1 MEYYFETTPYMAQL
15 GKQLLVA
22 SDSTCTEYHKAKVKQ
37 KIGKDQIKIEFTHK
51 KVPFLETISI
61 KDKRIWRGTLKK
73 ESFFYYEEGQAY
85 YPKFESVA
93 VDLNKA
99 RNFALPADKG
109 GSGSK
114 SQTKKE
120 QASKSDKEIRA
131 EKKSNVEESP
141 KTVKGKKAEDK
152 KPQEDGKRKRDSV
165 SQGGVAPATEIK
177 SKEALGT
184 SAQNIA
190 EGSKPQKTRSGVSPL
205 TENGAAAVLKKL
217 ASTSP
222 MPPIAKPSEAG
233 LPRKSWKSLELSA
246 AARNLAPG
254 DSVEAWVEATGSRPG
269 GWIRCTLMEMTVL
282 ESGACSPYYAFLHLK
297 FDLISFSDENKEK
310 RVYHEEWRPL
320 ASTTASGDAPRYIVH
335 VRVSDSAKRRSSE
348 LQPGDRVEVLESN
361 VWCPGTLKG
370 SSYETMTGVVILDH
384 PSLDKKTAIT
394 NVPFSRVRKAH
405 PYETEWHGMLR
416 EVKP

>member
-1 MEYYFETTPYMAQL
+1 MQ
-15 GKQLLVA
+15 
-22 SDSTCTEYHKAKVKQ
+22 
-37 KIGKDQIKIEFTHK
+37 

-61 KDKRIWRGTLKK
+61 TDRRIWRGTLKK
-73 ESFFYYEEGQAY
+73 EAFFYYEEGQAY

-99 RNFALPADKG
+99 RNFALPAER

-114 SQTKKE
+114 SQDKKE
-120 QASKSDKEIRA
+120 QASKSEKEIETKQI
-131 EKKSNVEESP
+131 EKKSVVEDLP
-141 KTVKGKKAEDK
+141 KNTKDK
-152 KPQEDGKRKRDSV
+152 KVEDRNSQEDGKRKRESL
-165 SQGGVAPATEIK
+165 SQGRVAQATETK
-177 SKEALGT
+177 SKEAPGS
-184 SAQNIA
+184 SAQNTA
-190 EGSKPQKTRSGVSPL
+190 EGSKPKKTRSGISPL

-217 ASTSP
+217 ASTAP
-222 MPPIAKPSEAG
+222 MPPIIKPSDAG
-233 LPRKSWKSLELSA
+233 LPRKSWKSLELSE

-282 ESGACSPYYAFLHLK
+282 ESGACSPYFAFLHLK
-297 FDLISFSDENKEK
+297 FDLISFSDENNEK

-320 ASTTASGDAPRYIVH
+320 ASTTATGDAPRYIIH

-348 LQPGDRVEVLESN
+348 LQPGDRVEVLDSN
-361 VWCPGTLKG
+361 VWCPGSLKG
-370 SSYETMTGVVILDH
+370 SSYETMTCVVILDH
-384 PSLDKKTAIT
+384 PSLDKKTGTT
-394 NVPFSRVRKAH
+394 NVPLSRVRKAH

>member
-1 MEYYFETTPYMAQL
+1 MAHYVVD
-15 GKQLLVA
+15 LVC
-22 SDSTCTEYHKAKVKQ
+22 SCLVQ
-37 KIGKDQIKIEFTHK
+37 

-61 KDKRIWRGTLKK
+61 EDRRIWRGTLKK
-73 ESFFYYEEGQAY
+73 EAFFYYEQGQAY
-85 YPKFESVA
+85 YPKFQSVA

-99 RNFALPADKG
+99 RNFTLPADKG
-109 GSGSK
+109 GSK
-114 SQTKKE
+114 SHDRKE
-120 QASKSDKEIRA
+120 QASKS
-131 EKKSNVEESP
+131 EKQIQIEQKSNVKDTSA
-141 KTVKGKKAEDK
+141 TVKGKKPEEK
-152 KPQEDGKRKRDSV
+152 KSQEDGKRKRESP
-165 SQGGVAPATEIK
+165 SQGGVASGAETK

-184 SAQNIA
+184 SAHNTA
-190 EGSKPQKTRSGVSPL
+190 EGSKSKKTRSGVSPL

-217 ASTSP
+217 ASTTP
-222 MPPIAKPSEAG
+222 MPPIAKKQPEAG

-282 ESGACSPYYAFLHLK
+282 ESGACSPYFAFLHLK
-297 FDLISFSDENKEK
+297 FDLISFSDENNDK

-320 ASTTASGDAPRYIVH
+320 ASTTASADAPRYIIH
-335 VRVSDSAKRRSSE
+335 VRASDAAKRRSSE

-370 SSYETMTGVVILDH
+370 SSYETMTCAVILDH
-384 PSLDKKTAIT
+384 PSLDKKTATT
-394 NVPFSRVRKAH
+394 NVPLSRVRKAH